1 MPQTLI
7 ICITVYMVMD
17 IHFFVQINGLPQKVL
32 LDVPYMAHLLPLRIS
47 NSLVCSHGVKS
58 TLKYYYSSVEK
69 AILAYG
75 IC

>member
-1 MPQTLI
+1 MPI
-7 ICITVYMVMD
+7 WIKVYTVMD
-17 IHFFVQINGLPQKVL
+17 IHFFVQINGLTRWVL
-32 LDVPYMAHLLPLRIS
+32 SDVPYMAHLLLFNIS
-47 NSLVCSHGVKS
+47 NPIVYSHHGKS